1 MNERPSCADAGD
13 AIDPI
18 SLEIQWQ
25 RLIAIMDEID
35 FATVKTSFS
44 TIVGESRDFACILV
58 DRNGNSLCQSRFSPP
73 NFCVVLPRTARCLLE
88 AYPLETLQEGDVLC
102 TNDPWIGTGH
112 LPDYVLLT
120 PVFHQ
125 GAPVAFMGTVAHLA
139 DVGGH
144 RGDIEAYDVFTEGI
158 RIPPAKI
165 YAAGQA
171 NEFLFDVI
179 GQNCRVPELVLGD
192 IRAIVGTHQIGI
204 RRLREFLL
212 DYAMDDLVTLA
223 RVIHRRSEA
232 LMRRR
237 IQALPDGEYEFG
249 LDIDGYVERVHLHAV
264 VRIAGDDIY
273 VNYAGTSPQTRL
285 GSINCVYN
293 TTFASTMYPFKCALA
308 PQIPNN
314 QGLFQPIHVAAPRG
328 CILNCDFP
336 YPVQARAKTTNN
348 INQALFGA
356 VWPLLGAHAQAGS
369 GSIWPFSVHGEAEGY
384 GSFSVSCLPH
394 GGRGAMRE
402 LDGMPPIA
410 FPHNSSVTP
419 VEIMETQAP
428 ILIQHK
434 EYRVDSA
441 GAGRCR
447 GGIGQRITFRNI
459 AATPIQARVRPDKMF
474 CHPPGLD
481 GGAPGVV
488 GEVRWNGRS
497 ITRFPPLEM
506 QPGDEIELLMPGG
519 GGFGPATERP
529 PERIARDLET
539 GFISAAGARRDYG
552 WQRG

>member
-1 MNERPSCADAGD
+1 MSQPPADIRIPD
-13 AIDPI
+13 MDPV

-44 TIVGESRDFACILV
+44 TIVGESRDFACILT
-58 DRNGNSLCQSRFSPP
+58 DQNGDSLCQSRFSPP
-73 NFCVVLPRTARCLLE
+73 NFCVVLPRTARHLLR
-88 AYPLETLQEGDVLC
+88 AHPLETLQEGDVLC
-102 TNDPWIGTGH
+102 TNDPWLGTGH

-120 PVFHQ
+120 PVFHR
-125 GAPVAFMGTVAHLA
+125 GRPVAFMGTVAHLS

-165 YAAGQA
+165 YEAGQP
-171 NEFLFDVI
+171 NEFLFEVI
-179 GQNCRVPELVLGD
+179 GNNCRVPNLVLGD
-192 IRAIVGTHQIGI
+192 IRAIIGTHRIGI
-204 RRLREFLL
+204 RRLREF
-212 DYAMDDLVTLA
+212 MDDYGTEDLATLSQ
-223 RVIHRRSEA
+223 VIHTRSEA
-232 LMRRR
+232 LMRSR
-237 IQALPDGEYEFG
+237 IRALPDGEYGFG
-249 LDIDGYVERVHLHAV
+249 LDIDGYIDLVHLQAS
-264 VRIAGDDIY
+264 VRIAGDGIRVDY
-273 VNYAGTSPQTRL
+273 TGTSGQTRA

-293 TTFASTMYPFKCALA
+293 TTFASTMYPFKCALV

-314 QGLFQPIHVAAPRG
+314 QGLFQPIQVTAPRG

-348 INQALFGA
+348 INQVLFGA
-356 VWPLLGAHAQAGS
+356 VWPILGEHAQAGS
-369 GSIWPFSVHGEAEGY
+369 GSIWPFSVHGDAEGY
-384 GSFSVSCLPH
+384 ETFSVSCLPH
-394 GGRGAMRE
+394 GGRGAMRN

-419 VEIMETQAP
+419 IEIMETQAP
-428 ILIQHK
+428 IVILHK

-447 GGIGQRITFRNI
+447 GGIGQRITFRNL
-459 AATPIQARVRPDKMF
+459 ASTPIHARIRPDKMF

-481 GGAPGVV
+481 GGVPGAV
-488 GEVRWNGRS
+488 GAVRWNGRT
-497 ITRFPPLEM
+497 ITRFPPLIM

-519 GGFGPATERP
+519 GGFGPVTDRAAEH
-529 PERIARDLET
+529 IARDLEA
-539 GFISAAGARRDYG
+539 GFISAEGARRDYG
-552 WQRG
+552 WQRA

>member
-1 MNERPSCADAGD
+1 MNERPSCADAED
-13 AIDPI
+13 AIEPI

-73 NFCVVLPRTARCLLE
+73 NFCVVLPRTARRLLE

-212 DYAMDDLVTLA
+212 DYAMT
-223 RVIHRRSEA
+223 
-232 LMRRR
+232 
-237 IQALPDGEYEFG
+237 
-249 LDIDGYVERVHLHAV
+249 
-264 VRIAGDDIY
+264 
-273 VNYAGTSPQTRL
+273 
-285 GSINCVYN
+285 
-293 TTFASTMYPFKCALA
+293 
-308 PQIPNN
+308 
-314 QGLFQPIHVAAPRG
+314 
-328 CILNCDFP
+328 
-336 YPVQARAKTTNN
+336 
-348 INQALFGA
+348 
-356 VWPLLGAHAQAGS
+356 
-369 GSIWPFSVHGEAEGY
+369 IW
-384 GSFSVSCLPH
+384 
-394 GGRGAMRE
+394 
-402 LDGMPPIA
+402 
-410 FPHNSSVTP
+410 
-419 VEIMETQAP
+419 
-428 ILIQHK
+428 
-434 EYRVDSA
+434 
-441 GAGRCR
+441 
-447 GGIGQRITFRNI
+447 
-459 AATPIQARVRPDKMF
+459 
-474 CHPPGLD
+474 
-481 GGAPGVV
+481 
-488 GEVRWNGRS
+488 
-497 ITRFPPLEM
+497 
-506 QPGDEIELLMPGG
+506 
-519 GGFGPATERP
+519 
-529 PERIARDLET
+529 
-539 GFISAAGARRDYG
+539 
-552 WQRG
+552 

>member
-1 MNERPSCADAGD
+1 MNERPSRAEAED

-73 NFCVVLPRTARCLLE
+73 NFCVVLPRTARRLLE
-88 AYPLETLQEGDVLC
+88 AYPLESLQEGDVLC

-171 NEFLFDVI
+171 NAFLFDVI

-232 LMRRR
+232 LMRSR
-237 IQALPDGEYEFG
+237 IQALPDGAYEFG

-264 VRIAGDDIY
+264 VRIAGDDVY

-348 INQALFGA
+348 INQVLFGA

-428 ILIQHK
+428 ILIRHK

-447 GGIGQRITFRNI
+447 GGIGQRIAFRNI

-488 GEVRWNGRS
+488 GEVRWNGQS

-529 PERIARDLET
+529 PERIARDLAA

-552 WQRG
+552 WQRE